1 MSRHVFWLAALGFS
15 MAMLLQLHPAM
26 AETREVAPGVQ
37 VTWKTFP
44 APVNEAPFY
53 GFVDKSLTLR
63 RADDV
68 FVSIAV
74 DMSGS
79 SAGAFE
85 AAATSGW
92 KAIAANDMAE
102 AGKHFNRAWLIS
114 PEQSQIFHGFAV
126 IAAARF
132 NDAEFA
138 EELFRIARKQPGKLE
153 TLNAD
158 YGRMLLMAKR
168 PLDAEPVLE
177 QAVKDAPAFGNAW
190 SNLAIARLQNGNA
203 DGACL
208 AANEADKLQNAAN
221 VNMDIEW
228 IRREARCSGH

>member
-1 MSRHVFWLAALGFS
+1 MSRHVVRLAALGFS
-15 MAMLLQLHPAM
+15 IAMFLQVLPAM
-26 AETREVAPGVQ
+26 AETREVAPGVR

-85 AAATSGW
+85 AAAADGW

-102 AGKHFNRAWLIS
+102 ASRHFNRAWLI
-114 PEQSQIFHGFAV
+114 
-126 IAAARF
+126 
-132 NDAEFA
+132 
-138 EELFRIARKQPGKLE
+138 
-153 TLNAD
+153 
-158 YGRMLLMAKR
+158 
-168 PLDAEPVLE
+168 
-177 QAVKDAPAFGNAW
+177 
-190 SNLAIARLQNGNA
+190 
-203 DGACL
+203 
-208 AANEADKLQNAAN
+208 
-221 VNMDIEW
+221 
-228 IRREARCSGH
+228 

>member
-1 MSRHVFWLAALGFS
+1 
-15 MAMLLQLHPAM
+15 MLSGWQHSVSPSQCFCRSFLRWPKP
-26 AETREVAPGVQ
+26 REVAPGVR

-79 SAGAFE
+79 SAAAFE
-85 AAATSGW
+85 AAAADGW
-92 KAIAANDMAE
+92 QAIAANDMAE
-102 AGKHFNRAWLIS
+102 AGRHFNRAWLIS

-126 IAAARF
+126 LAAARF
-132 NDAEFA
+132 NDTEFA
-138 EELFRIARKQPGKLE
+138 EELFRIARRQPGKLE
-153 TLNAD
+153 TLNTD
-158 YGRMLLMAKR
+158 YGRMLLTAKR

-177 QAVKDAPAFGNAW
+177 QAVKDAPAFANAW
-190 SNLAIARLQNGNA
+190 SNLAIARLQNGDA
-203 DGACL
+203 GGACL
-208 AANEADKLQNAAN
+208 AADKAGKLQDAGND
-221 VNMDIEW
+221 MDIKR